1 MASLVQCSRCG
12 KRFEADQAFNV
23 GIGDKPS
30 YSCEGCLMPVE
41 QDRFYGRYPVLPV
54 MAGIQNHMAG
64 QVFST
69 C

>member
-1 MASLVQCSRCG
+1 MASSVQCKRCG
-12 KRFEADQAFNV
+12 KHFDRDQVFNV

-41 QDRFYGRYPVLPV
+41 QDRFYGRYSVLPV
-54 MAGIQNHMAG
+54 MAGSQNHMAG
-64 QVFST
+64 QVYSI